1 MKRRILLLSRKRG
14 CLHIALRGRFSGA
27 VTTHFVNKPLAAEAI
42 SETGSYARSFLVSLD
57 HSHALL
63 MAHFKLHR
71 PFLLSLKAASLR
83 FWSSKSPPSR
93 LISFLI
99 SN

>member
-1 MKRRILLLSRKRG
+1 MKRRILLLSRRRR

-27 VTTHFVNKPLAAEAI
+27 VTTHFVNKPLAAEF
-42 SETGSYARSFLVSLD
+42 ETGSCARSFFSVSLD

-63 MAHFKLHR
+63 TAHFKLHR
-71 PFLLSLKAASLR
+71 PFLLSLNAASLR
-83 FWSSKSPPSR
+83 FSSSKSPPSR